1 MKSKRIVLVLSLVAV
16 VALFAALIY
25 GYMQMSKERAA
36 ERERE
41 KPVASESK
49 VSRNASGEIV
59 LTMDEETQKRIAL
72 KIAAL
77 VPMQLEPEVKGYG
90 RVLDPAPLSSLVAEL
105 VSARATAEASQK
117 ELERLKVL
125 SAQDN
130 ASPRALQ
137 AAEAAA
143 QRGNALAESARQRL
157 LVAWG
162 KGIADR
168 AGLAT
173 FVQSLASG
181 ENALVRIN
189 LQAGEFL
196 KTQPLGARLFA
207 LSDENSAVEAEF
219 IGTAPAVDAQ
229 TQGQGFLFLV
239 KSRQQGF
246 TPGAALLGY
255 LKIAGEAQSGVVIP
269 RAAVTRFNGKPW
281 IYLLTDADTFLRREI
296 SLERPLAE
304 GWFAAQDM
312 KPGDRVVVG
321 GAQLLLSEEQKYQI
335 HMGD

>member
-1 MKSKRIVLVLSLVAV
+1 VKKILIAIIAV
-16 VALFAALIY
+16 VAVTALIFAY
-25 GYMQMSKERAA
+25 LKMSKERAA

-77 VPMQLEPEVKGYG
+77 APIQLKPEVKGYG

-130 ASPRALQ
+130 AAPRAVQ

-143 QRGNALAESARQRL
+143 QRDRALADSARQRL

-162 KGIADR
+162 GSIADR
-168 AGLAT
+168 ADLAA
-173 FVQSLASG
+173 FVQLLASG
-181 ENALVRIN
+181 ENALVRVD
-189 LQAGEFL
+189 LLAGEFL
-196 KTQPLGARLFA
+196 KTLPLGARLFA
-207 LSDENSAVEAEF
+207 LSDENNAVEAAF

-239 KSRQQGF
+239 TSRQPGF
-246 TPGAALLGY
+246 VVGAVLLGY
-255 LKIAGEAQSGVVIP
+255 LKVAGDAQSGVVIP
-269 RAAVTRFNGKPW
+269 RGAVARFNGKPW
-281 IYLLTDADTFLRREI
+281 IYLQIGEQTFTRREI
-296 SLERPLAE
+296 SLERPLTE
-304 GWFAAQDM
+304 GWFAAQGV
-312 KPGDRVVVG
+312 KPGNRVVVG

-335 HMGD
+335 HLGD

>member
-1 MKSKRIVLVLSLVAV
+1 MKKILIAIIVIVAV
-16 VALFAALIY
+16 AALIFAY
-25 GYMQMSKERAA
+25 LEMSKERAA

-59 LTMDEETQKRIAL
+59 VKMDEETQKRIAL

-77 VPMQLEPEVKGYG
+77 APIQLEPEVKGYG
-90 RVLDPAPLSSLVAEL
+90 RVLDPAPLSSLAAEV
-105 VSARATAEASQK
+105 VSARAAAQVSQK

-125 SAQDN
+125 SAQNN
-130 ASPRALQ
+130 ASERSTQ

-143 QRGNALAESARQRL
+143 VRDRALADSARQRL

-162 KGIADR
+162 SAIADR
-168 AGLAT
+168 SALVDL
-173 FVQSLASG
+173 VQSLATDD
-181 ENALVRIN
+181 NALVRIDT
-189 LQAGEFL
+189 LAGQFL
-196 KTQPLGARLFA
+196 KAQPLGARLFT
-207 LSDENSAVEAEF
+207 LSDENNAVEADF
-219 IGTAPAVDAQ
+219 IGPAPAVDAQ

-239 KSRQQGF
+239 KSRQPGLVA
-246 TPGAALLGY
+246 GAAVLGY
-255 LKIAGEAQSGVVIP
+255 LKIPGKAQNGVVIP
-269 RAAVTRFNGKPW
+269 RTAVTRFNGKPW
-281 IYLLTDADTFLRREI
+281 IYLQTGEDTFLRREI

-335 HMGD
+335 KIGD

>member
-1 MKSKRIVLVLSLVAV
+1 MKKILITIIAV
-16 VALFAALIY
+16 VAAAALIFAY
-25 GYMQMSKERAA
+25 LKMSKERAA
-36 ERERE
+36 ESERE

-49 VSRNASGEIV
+49 LSRNASSETV
-59 LTMDEETQKRIAL
+59 LMMDEETQKRIAL

-77 VPMQLEPEVKGYG
+77 APIQLEPEMKGYG
-90 RVLDPAPLSSLVAEL
+90 RVLDPAPLSLLVAEL
-105 VSARATAEASQK
+105 VSSRSAAAASQQ

-137 AAEAAA
+137 AADAAA
-143 QRGNALAESARQRL
+143 QRDCALADAARQGL
-157 LVAWG
+157 LATWG
-162 KGIADR
+162 GAIADR
-168 AGLAT
+168 KDLADLL
-173 FVQSLASG
+173 QSLATG
-181 ENALVRIN
+181 ENALVRID
-189 LQAGEFL
+189 LLAGDFL
-196 KTQPLGARLFA
+196 KTPPLGARLFA
-207 LSDENSAVEAEF
+207 LADENNAVEADF

-239 KSRQQGF
+239 KSRPPGF
-246 TPGAALLGY
+246 GAGAALLGFV
-255 LKIAGEAQSGVVIP
+255 KVAGGAQNGVVIP

-281 IYLLTDADTFLRREI
+281 IYLLTDATTFLRREI
-296 SLERPLAE
+296 SLEYPLAE
-304 GWFAAQDM
+304 GWFAAQGL

>member
-1 MKSKRIVLVLSLVAV
+1 MKKILIAIIAV
-16 VALFAALIY
+16 VAVAALIF
-25 GYMQMSKERAA
+25 GYLEMSKERAA

-59 LTMDEETQKRIAL
+59 IAIDGEAQKRIAL

-77 VPMQLEPEVKGYG
+77 APMQLEHEVKGYG

-105 VSARATAEASQK
+105 ISARVAAEASQK

-125 SAQDN
+125 SSQDN
-130 ASPRALQ
+130 TSARALQ
-137 AAEAAA
+137 TAEATA
-143 QRGNALAESARQRL
+143 QRDRALADSARQHS

-162 KGIADR
+162 SAIADR
-168 AGLAT
+168 AALSDL
-173 FVQSLASG
+173 VQSLATG
-181 ENALVRIN
+181 EKALVRID
-189 LQAGEFL
+189 LLAGEFL
-196 KTQPLGARLFA
+196 KTQPSGARLFT
-207 LSDENSAVEAEF
+207 LSDENNAVEAEF

-239 KSRQQGF
+239 KSRQPGF
-246 TPGAALLGY
+246 VAGAALLGY
-255 LKIAGEAQSGVVIP
+255 LKITGEAQNGVVIP

-281 IYLLTDADTFLRREI
+281 IYLQTGADTFLRREI

>member
-1 MKSKRIVLVLSLVAV
+1 MKKILITIIAV
-16 VALFAALIY
+16 VAVAALIFAY
-25 GYMQMSKERAA
+25 LEMSKERAA

-49 VSRNASGEIV
+49 VSRNASGEVV
-59 LTMDEETQKRIAL
+59 LTMDDETQKRIAL

-90 RVLDPAPLSSLVAEL
+90 RVLDPTPLSSLVAEL

-125 SAQDN
+125 STQDN
-130 ASPRALQ
+130 TSARVLQTADAATQRDRAL
-137 AAEAAA
+137 AD
-143 QRGNALAESARQRL
+143 SARQRL
-157 LVAWG
+157 LVGWSSA
-162 KGIADR
+162 IADR
-168 AGLAT
+168 KDLADL
-173 FVQSLASG
+173 VQSLATG
-181 ENALVRIN
+181 DNALVRID
-189 LQAGEFL
+189 LLAGEFL

-207 LSDENSAVEAEF
+207 LSDENNAVEAEF

-239 KSRQQGF
+239 KSRQPGF
-246 TPGAALLGY
+246 VAGAALLGY
-255 LKIAGEAQSGVVIP
+255 LKIAGEVRNGVVIP

-281 IYLLTDADTFLRREI
+281 IYLETAEHTFVRREI
-296 SLERPLAE
+296 SLETPLAD
-304 GWFAAQDM
+304 GWFVGQGM
-312 KPGDRVVVG
+312 KPGDRVAVS

>member
-1 MKSKRIVLVLSLVAV
+1 MKKILIAIIAAFGV
-16 VALFAALIY
+16 AALIFAY
-25 GYMQMSKERAA
+25 REMSKERAA

-49 VSRNASGEIV
+49 VSRNASGETI
-59 LTMDEETQKRIAL
+59 LTMDDETQKRIAL

-77 VPMQLEPEVKGYG
+77 TAAQLEPEVKGYG

-105 VSARATAEASQK
+105 VSIRATGEASQK

-125 SAQDN
+125 FAQDN
-130 ASPRALQ
+130 TSARALQ
-137 AAEAAA
+137 TAEAAA
-143 QRGNALAESARQRL
+143 QRDRALTDSIRQRL

-162 KGIADR
+162 SAIADHS
-168 AGLAT
+168 ALGG
-173 FVQSLASG
+173 FVQSLATG
-181 ENALVRIN
+181 ESALVRID
-189 LQAGEFL
+189 LLAGEFL

-239 KSRQQGF
+239 KSRQPGF
-246 TPGAALLGY
+246 VAGAALLGY
-255 LKIAGEAQSGVVIP
+255 LKIAGEAQNGVVIP

-281 IYLLTDADTFLRREI
+281 IYLQTGEDTFLRREI

-304 GWFAAQDM
+304 GWFAAQGI
-312 KPGDRVVVG
+312 KPGDRVVMG

>member
-1 MKSKRIVLVLSLVAV
+1 MKKILIAIIAAVAV
-16 VALFAALIY
+16 ATLIFAYLE
-25 GYMQMSKERAA
+25 MSKERAA

-41 KPVASESK
+41 KPVVSESK

-59 LTMDEETQKRIAL
+59 LTMNEETQKRIAL
-72 KIAAL
+72 KIAPLA
-77 VPMQLEPEVKGYG
+77 PMQLEPEVKGYG

-105 VSARATAEASQK
+105 VSARATAETSQK

-130 ASPRALQ
+130 TSARALQ
-137 AAEAAA
+137 SAEAAA
-143 QRGNALAESARQRL
+143 LRDRALADSARQHS

-162 KGIADR
+162 SAIADR
-168 AGLAT
+168 AALSGL
-173 FVQSLASG
+173 VQSLATG
-181 ENALVRIN
+181 DNALVRID
-189 LQAGEFL
+189 LLAGELL
-196 KTQPLGARLFA
+196 KTQPLGVRLFT
-207 LSDENSAVEAEF
+207 LSDENNAVEAEF

-239 KSRQQGF
+239 KSRQPGF
-246 TPGAALLGY
+246 VAGAALLGY
-255 LKIAGEAQSGVVIP
+255 LKIAGEAQNGVMIP

-281 IYLLTDADTFLRREI
+281 IYLQTGEDTFLRREI
-296 SLERPLAE
+296 SLERPLAG
-304 GWFAAQDM
+304 GWFAAQGM

-321 GAQLLLSEEQKYQI
+321 SAQMLLSEEQKYQI

>member
-1 MKSKRIVLVLSLVAV
+1 MKKILIAIIAV
-16 VALFAALIY
+16 VAVAALIFAY
-25 GYMQMSKERAA
+25 LKMSKEHAQEA
-36 ERERE
+36 ERE

-77 VPMQLEPEVKGYG
+77 APMQLEPEVKGYG
-90 RVLDPAPLSSLVAEL
+90 RVLDPGPLSSLVAEL

-130 ASPRALQ
+130 TSPRALQ

-143 QRGNALAESARQRL
+143 LRDRALADSTRQRL

-162 KGIADR
+162 SAIADR
-168 AGLAT
+168 KDLAGL
-173 FVQSLASG
+173 VQSVASG
-181 ENALVRIN
+181 ENALVRID
-189 LQAGEFL
+189 LLAGEFL
-196 KTQPLGARLFA
+196 KAQPLGARLFV
-207 LSDENSAVEAEF
+207 LSDENNAVEAEF

-229 TQGQGFLFLV
+229 TQGQIFLFLV
-239 KSRQQGF
+239 KSRQPGF
-246 TPGAALLGY
+246 VAGAALLGY
-255 LKIAGEAQSGVVIP
+255 LKIAGEAQNGAVIP

-281 IYLLTDADTFLRREI
+281 IYLQTGENTFLRREI

-304 GWFAAQDM
+304 GWFAAQRI

>member
-1 MKSKRIVLVLSLVAV
+1 MKKILIAIIAAVAV
-16 VALFAALIY
+16 AALIFAY
-25 GYMQMSKERAA
+25 LTMSKERAA
-36 ERERE
+36 EAERE

-49 VSRNASGEIV
+49 VSRNASGETV
-59 LTMDEETQKRIAL
+59 LTMDKEMQKRIAL
-72 KIAAL
+72 KIGPLAA
-77 VPMQLEPEVKGYG
+77 MQLEPEVKGYG

-105 VSARATAEASQK
+105 VSTRATAEASQK

-130 ASPRALQ
+130 ASARALQ
-137 AAEAAA
+137 AADAAA
-143 QRGNALAESARQRL
+143 QRDRALADSARQRL
-157 LVAWG
+157 FAAWSSA
-162 KGIADR
+162 IAVRKD
-168 AGLAT
+168 LADLI
-173 FVQSLASG
+173 QSLATG
-181 ENALVRIN
+181 ENALVRID
-189 LQAGEFL
+189 LLAGEFL

-207 LSDENSAVEAEF
+207 LSDENNAVEAEF

-239 KSRQQGF
+239 KSRQLGF

-281 IYLLTDADTFLRREI
+281 IYLQTGEDTFLRREI
-296 SLERPLAE
+296 ALQSPLAE
-304 GWFAAQDM
+304 GWFATQGV
-312 KPGDRVVVG
+312 KPGDRVVTG

-335 HMGD
+335 KIGD